1 MMCDDDQ
8 TYHWWIVYSHV
19 FDLKGKD
26 SCGLLHVHLWWCLPK
41 SASRVCSQREAT
53 LLFCSVLVGSKQR
66 RKKKKTNS
74 ITNCSEWESALW
86 FKTLLKFPSMQD
98 PSLHSLPHIVKKLQI
113 KRIHWARRDSL
124 MKPKD
129 SLCIYQS
136 CHAFVRSVRHYNL
149 CICWSLWFCLS
160 LFLQHLCAKEIPD
173 DAPKSLT

>member
-1 MMCDDDQ
+1 MYIYGD
-8 TYHWWIVYSHV
+8 VYLNRHQEFAAS
-19 FDLKGKD
+19 GKLRFYFAL
-26 SCGLLHVHLWWCLPK
+26 CLWVQNK
-41 SASRVCSQREAT
+41 E
-53 LLFCSVLVGSKQR
+53 G
-66 RKKKKTNS
+66 KKKKTNS